1 MKVYSMTSKTG
12 TDFEVYTLKGGGGKD
27 FEFIIDDGTLK
38 NYGIVTLDVTQIA
51 GLIENLE
58 NEIWIHSVKI
68 KEGHHYIYDNS
79 SRCGCTEDDGCGEWN
94 DVAALKAYRE

>member
-27 FEFIIDDGTLK
+27 FEFLINDGILQ
-38 NYGIVTLDVTQIA
+38 NYGIVTLNRFQVRD
-51 GLIENLE
+51 L
-58 NEIWIHSVKI
+58 
-68 KEGHHYIYDNS
+68 IYDLGKATVEFS
-79 SRCGCTEDDGCGEWN
+79 MCGCTINDACGEWN